1 MERRSNVVRKS
12 GALCLKTAER
22 LINHILH
29 IKREARGG
37 GSCAA
42 ARRVGNL
49 DRRRQFHRV

>member
-22 LINHILH
+22 LVYHILH
-29 IKREARGG
+29 VKREARGG
-37 GSCAA
+37 GSFTA
-42 ARRVGNL
+42 ARRICNL